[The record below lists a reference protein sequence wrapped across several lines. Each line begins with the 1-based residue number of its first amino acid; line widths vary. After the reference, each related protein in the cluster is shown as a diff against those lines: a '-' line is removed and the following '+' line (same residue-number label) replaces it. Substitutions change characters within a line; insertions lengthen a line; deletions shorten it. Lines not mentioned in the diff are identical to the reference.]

1 MGISEMIRVY
11 DGTPVPYSE
20 GQLRADLWSEGGA
33 RAPSGYLP
41 DEFLAQFD
49 VYRPEYPV
57 APTVGSGEI
66 AVRNDV
72 ATLENDVWGFH
83 WTVRPKTQEELDAE
97 KATLVASVQT
107 EMARRMRLLAAG
119 YEDEERETWGTQVK
133 EAEAIKSGSTTA
145 PLLSSLA
152 AAKGRT
158 LDEQADRVLYL
169 AEQFALAS
177 GAIMAARDTL
187 LVMDPIPANFTDDIH
202 WPA

>member
-1 MGISEMIRVY
+1 MIRIY

-49 VYRPEYPV
+49 VHRPEYPV
-57 APTVGSGEI
+57 APTVGSSEI

-72 ATLENDVWGFH
+72 ATLEDGVWGFH
-83 WTVRPKTQEELDAE
+83 WTVRLKTQDELEAE
-97 KATLVASVQT
+97 KATLVASVNA

-187 LVMDPIPANFTDDIH
+187 LAMDPIPTDYTSDKH
-202 WPA
+202 WNVGA

>member
-1 MGISEMIRVY
+1 MLRKAHPNTSFPAIIS
-11 DGTPVPYSE
+11 
-20 GQLRADLWSEGGA
+20 
-33 RAPSGYLP
+33 
-41 DEFLAQFD
+41 DELMASYG
-49 VYRPEYPV
+49 VYPV
-57 APTVGSGEI
+57 TI
-66 AVRNDV
+66 ADKPPYDEATQTIDEATPQEV
-72 ATLENDVWGFH
+72 AGVWSTS
-83 WTVRPKTQEELDAE
+83 WTIRDKTQDELDAE

-133 EAEAIKSGSTTA
+133 EAEAIKSGSTAA

-152 AAKGRT
+152 TSKGRT

-187 LVMDPIPANFTDDIH
+187 LTMDPIAADFKSDKH
-202 WPA
+202 WNVGA

>member
-1 MGISEMIRVY
+1 MIRIY
-11 DGTPVPYSE
+11 DGTPAPYSE
-20 GQLRADLWSEGGA
+20 GQLRADLWSEGEA

-49 VYRPEYPV
+49 VYRSEYPV
-57 APTVGSGEI
+57 APPVGSGEI
-66 AVRNDV
+66 AVRNDA

-97 KATLVASVQT
+97 KAALVASVNA

-119 YEDEERETWGTQVK
+119 YEAEERETWGTQVK
-133 EAEAIKSGSTTA
+133 EAEAIKSGSTAA

-169 AEQFALAS
+169 AEQFALGS
-177 GAIMAARDTL
+177 GAIMAARDAL
-187 LVMDPIPANFTDDIH
+187 LTTDPIPADFKSNKY
-202 WPA
+202 WNAGA